1 MKYRYKSVSIVPG
14 VRTMQKLFPDYPC
27 GRRALGCIRSSA
39 PGRCAKICDKWQLWF
54 HNHWE
59 AVSKHRK

>member
-27 GRRALGCIRSSA
+27 GREKMGCDCPSA
-39 PGRCAKICDKWQLWF
+39 PGRCAKMCEAWRRWF
-54 HNHWE
+54 SAEWE
-59 AVSKHRK
+59 MMRREK